1 MREINAADEE
11 SPSTTPRYVVT
22 VLMTSGP
29 VFKRYF
35 EDEREAKGY
44 RDNILYLFGRVL
56 KPNNSSVPATH
67 SHLDSILE
75 LHDNIHVVKAHV
87 VAVALIDQND
97 TASYRG

>member
-11 SPSTTPRYVVT
+11 SPSTIPRYVVT

-29 VFKRYF
+29 VFKRFF
-35 EDEREAKGY
+35 EDEREAKAY
-44 RDNILYLFGRVL
+44 RDNMLLYL
-56 KPNNSSVPATH
+56 
-67 SHLDSILE
+67 LDPSRRPLLIE

>member
-44 RDNILYLFGRVL
+44 RDNILYLFDPSRQAL
-56 KPNNSSVPATH
+56 
-67 SHLDSILE
+67 LIE

>member
-35 EDEREAKGY
+35 EDKQEAKGY
-44 RDNILYLFGRVL
+44 RDNILYLFGR
-56 KPNNSSVPATH
+56 AH
-67 SHLDSILE
+67 SILE

>member
-44 RDNILYLFGRVL
+44 RDNILYLFGRR
-56 KPNNSSVPATH
+56 
-67 SHLDSILE
+67 LDSILE